1 MPLGEQEGL
10 LIGAGVTLSL
20 ATTYF
25 YRQRQTLPFKVQ
37 QDNAADAG
45 VHGCKQHV
53 SSSCV
58 RVHDGACTRITQ
70 LPCSRSLLFAC
81 TLCSGHTSWHGLS
94 WALASYWP
102 CRPATTRWQI
112 HCARAAWQV
121 HGRCCEPCLHALRPV
136 IQ

>member
-1 MPLGEQEGL
+1 VNTTDTAAMPLGEQEGL

-58 RVHDGACTRITQ
+58 REQDGCM
-70 LPCSRSLLFAC
+70 
-81 TLCSGHTSWHGLS
+81 HT
-94 WALASYWP
+94 P
-102 CRPATTRWQI
+102 
-112 HCARAAWQV
+112 
-121 HGRCCEPCLHALRPV
+121 HAV
-136 IQ
+136 AM